1 MSESEA
7 YGDAFNQEYWR
18 AATRRQLVLQHCRQC
33 DHYQFYG
40 RPFCLHCESDIQ
52 WVEVPG
58 TGTVYSMTTVRR
70 QLLPEPPVPYIVAV
84 VELDEGPRMLTNI
97 EGEGVQIG
105 DRVQVAWRDRENAP
119 PLPIFVALGGVDE

>member
-1 MSESEA
+1 MSEPES

-18 AATRRQLVLQHCRQC
+18 AAREQQLKIQHCLGC

-40 RPFCLHCESDIQ
+40 RPFCLHCESDVE
-52 WVEVPG
+52 WVQARG

-97 EGEGVQIG
+97 EGEGVRIG
-105 DRVQVAWRDRENAP
+105 DRVQVAWRDRDDLP
-119 PLPIFVALGGVDE
+119 PLPVFVSAAGSNE

>member
-1 MSESEA
+1 MSESET
-7 YGDAFNQEYWR
+7 YGDAFNQEYWD
-18 AATRRQLVLQHCRQC
+18 AATRRQLRIQHCRGC

-40 RPFCLHCESDIQ
+40 RPFCLRCQSDVE
-52 WVEVPG
+52 WVRSRG

-70 QLLPEPPVPYIVAV
+70 QLLPEPPVPYIVAI

-119 PLPIFVALGGVDE
+119 PLPIFVAPGG

>member
-7 YGDAFNQEYWR
+7 YGDAFNQEYWS
-18 AATRRQLVLQHCRQC
+18 AATRRQLALQHCREC

-40 RPFCLHCESDIQ
+40 RPFCLRCESDVE
-52 WVEVPG
+52 WVPVSG
-58 TGTVYSMTTVRR
+58 TGTIYSMTTVRR

-84 VELDEGPRMLTNI
+84 VELDEGPRMVTNI

-105 DRVQVAWRDRENAP
+105 DRVQLTLKGLDVTFKIET
-119 PLPIFVALGGVDE
+119 VGGR